1 MKVGIIH
8 NSLNSTGGGERLC
21 LETIKSLK
29 ETGYDVILATVEPT
43 NWDRV
48 ERIIGEITKPD
59 REVSLF
65 KIRMRMFGIY
75 MRLLT
80 SFLASKLR
88 KQCDIVLNTHG
99 DVLPIEADI
108 VYMHY
113 PTFALL
119 KESPI
124 NIKYSSSLF
133 WRAYFIPY
141 EGIQR
146 FLVKRFLKSLILTN
160 SKFSKKAIKKYT
172 GKDATI
178 VYPPVNVE
186 TFAFAA
192 KSDAR
197 ENLVISCGR
206 YSPEKNYE
214 FILEVAE
221 RLKNRP
227 IRFIIV
233 GASSGRVSREYY
245 EKLERIRQAK
255 RLKNVE
261 LLRDLDFSKLLALY
275 GKAKIYLHAMKYE
288 HFGMSIVEAMA
299 AGLVPIVHR
308 SGGPW
313 EDILKAQQG
322 RHGFSYLTADEAAW
336 LIEDLI
342 ENEHTRK
349 EIVSRNREHVHMF
362 SSESYQKKILSI
374 IENYR
379 SLGGSKV
386 RIDLSYDFAEAP
398 KLCNFSASL

>member
-21 LETIKSLK
+21 LKTIESLK
-29 ETGYDVILATVEPT
+29 EAGYEVILATVEPT
-43 NWDRV
+43 DWDRV
-48 ERIIGEITKPD
+48 KRIIGDIVKPD

-65 KIRMRMFGIY
+65 KMRMRMFGIY

-88 KQCDIVLNTHG
+88 KRCDIVVNTHG
-99 DVLPIEADI
+99 DVLPIEADV

-119 KESPI
+119 KENPI
-124 NIKYSSSLF
+124 NTKYSNSLF
-133 WRAYFIPY
+133 WRAYFTPY
-141 EGIQR
+141 EWIQS
-146 FLVKRFLKSLILTN
+146 FLVKRFLNGLILTN
-160 SKFSKKAIKKYT
+160 SKFSKKAIRKYT
-172 GKDATI
+172 GKNATV
-178 VYPPVNVE
+178 VYPPVDVE
-186 TFAFAA
+186 NFALAA

-221 RLKNRP
+221 KLKDRP

-233 GASSGRVSREYY
+233 GASSGKISREYY
-245 EKLERIRQAK
+245 EKLEKIRKAK
-255 RLKNVE
+255 KLKNVE
-261 LLRDLDFSKLLALY
+261 LLRDVDFSKLLALY
-275 GKAKIYLHAMKYE
+275 GKAKIYLHAMRNE
-288 HFGMSIVEAMA
+288 HFGISIVEAMA

-322 RHGFSYLTADEAAW
+322 AHGLSYSTADEAAQT
-336 LIEDLI
+336 IEDLM
-342 ENEHTRK
+342 ENEHARK
-349 EIVSRNREHVHMF
+349 EIVSRNMGYTYTF
-362 SSESYQKKILSI
+362 SSESYKKKILSI
-374 IENYR
+374 IEN
-379 SLGGSKV
+379 SCV
-386 RIDLSYDFAEAP
+386 
-398 KLCNFSASL
+398 

>member
-21 LETIKSLK
+21 LETIASLK
-29 ETGYDVILATVEPT
+29 EAGYKVILATVEPT
-43 NWDRV
+43 DWNRV

-59 REVSLF
+59 SEVSLF
-65 KIRMRMFGIY
+65 KTKIRMFGIY

-80 SFLASKLR
+80 SFLASRLR
-88 KQCDIVLNTHG
+88 KRCDVVVNTHG
-99 DVLPIEADI
+99 DVLPIEADLI
-108 VYMHY
+108 YMHY

-119 KESPI
+119 KENPV
-124 NIKYSSSLF
+124 NIKYSNSLF
-133 WRAYFIPY
+133 WRAYFTPY

-146 FLVKRFLKSLILTN
+146 FLVKRFLNGLILTN
-160 SKFSKKAIKKYT
+160 SEFSKKAIRKYT
-172 GKDATI
+172 GRNAI
-178 VYPPVNVE
+178 VVYPPVDVE

-197 ENLVISCGR
+197 EDLVISCGR

-221 RLKNRP
+221 KLRDRS

-245 EKLERIRQAK
+245 EKLERIRRAK

-275 GKAKIYLHAMKYE
+275 GKAKIYLHAMRYE

-322 RHGFSYLTADEAAW
+322 THGFSYLTSNEAAEI
-336 LIEDLI
+336 IEELV
-342 ENEHTRK
+342 EREKVRK
-349 EIVSRNREHVHMF
+349 EIAARNFGYLHLF
-362 SSESYQKKILSI
+362 SSESYKKNISNI
-374 IENYR
+374 VETIVNE
-379 SLGGSKV
+379 SVK
-386 RIDLSYDFAEAP
+386 F
-398 KLCNFSASL
+398 

>member
-29 ETGYDVILATVEPT
+29 EAGYEVILATVEPT
-43 NWDRV
+43 DWSRV

-59 REVSLF
+59 RGVSLF
-65 KIRMRMFGIY
+65 RMRMRMFGIY

-88 KQCDIVLNTHG
+88 KRCDIVLNTHG

-119 KESPI
+119 KENPV
-124 NIKYSSSLF
+124 NVKYSSSLF

-178 VYPPVNVE
+178 VYPPVDVE
-186 TFAFAA
+186 TFAYAA

-197 ENLVISCGR
+197 EDLVISCGR

-221 RLKNRP
+221 RLKDKP

-233 GASSGRVSREYY
+233 GASSGKISKEYY
-245 EKLERIRQAK
+245 EKLERIRRAK

-275 GKAKIYLHAMKYE
+275 GKAKIYLHAMRYE
-288 HFGMSIVEAMA
+288 HFGISIVEAMA

-322 RHGFSYLTADEAAW
+322 THGFSYSTADEAAQT
-336 LIEDLI
+336 IEDLM
-342 ENEHTRK
+342 ENEHARK
-349 EIVSRNREHVHMF
+349 EIVSRNMGYTYTF
-362 SSESYQKKILSI
+362 SSESYKKKILSI
-374 IENYR
+374 IEN
-379 SLGGSKV
+379 
-386 RIDLSYDFAEAP
+386 
-398 KLCNFSASL
+398 C

>member
-1 MKVGIIH
+1 M
-8 NSLNSTGGGERLC
+8 
-21 LETIKSLK
+21 ETIKSLK
-29 ETGYDVILATVEPT
+29 EAGYEVILATVEPT
-43 NWDRV
+43 DWSRV

-65 KIRMRMFGIY
+65 RMRMRMFGIY

-88 KQCDIVLNTHG
+88 KRCDIVLNTHG
-99 DVLPIEADI
+99 DVLPIEADV

-119 KESPI
+119 KENPV
-124 NIKYSSSLF
+124 NIKYSSSPF

-172 GKDATI
+172 GKDATV
-178 VYPPVNVE
+178 VYPPVDVE

-221 RLKNRP
+221 RLKDRP

-233 GASSGRVSREYY
+233 GASSGRVSSEYY
-245 EKLERIRQAK
+245 EKLERIRQTK
-255 RLKNVE
+255 RLKSVE

-275 GKAKIYLHAMKYE
+275 GKAKIYLHAMRNE
-288 HFGMSIVEAMA
+288 HFGISIVEAMA

-322 RHGFSYLTADEAAW
+322 AHGFSYSTADEAAQT
-336 LIEDLI
+336 IEDLM
-342 ENEHTRK
+342 ENEHARK
-349 EIVSRNREHVHMF
+349 EIVSRNMGYTYTF
-362 SSESYQKKILSI
+362 SSESYKKKIISI
-374 IENYR
+374 IEN
-379 SLGGSKV
+379 SCV
-386 RIDLSYDFAEAP
+386 
-398 KLCNFSASL
+398 